1 MKRSIL
7 LTCTGLLLAAC
18 ASGADVGDD
27 DTSADSTV
35 VDVLEGDAP
44 GKNVEGTD
52 TNRQT
57 P

>member
-18 ASGADVGDD
+18 ASGADVDVDD
-27 DTSADSTV
+27 DAESPDSAV
-35 VDVLEGDAP
+35 VETLEGIPPRAESQP
-44 GKNVEGTD
+44 KET
-52 TNRQT
+52 Q